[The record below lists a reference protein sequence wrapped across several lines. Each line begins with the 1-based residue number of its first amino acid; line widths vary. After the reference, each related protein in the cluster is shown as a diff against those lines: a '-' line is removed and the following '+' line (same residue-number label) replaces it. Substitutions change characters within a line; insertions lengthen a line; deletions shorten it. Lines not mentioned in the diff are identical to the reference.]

1 MMKKSIFG
9 ALALSALLAVGA
21 TAPASAAE
29 TKAAGSHA
37 SLPCDTC
44 HKGGEMKAPEKE
56 TCLTCHESYAAV
68 AKRTEKMNPNPHFSH
83 RGEPQC
89 SNCHSMHAKPRFE
102 CNDCH
107 TFDIK
112 MKGE

>member
-1 MMKKSIFG
+1 MRETDMLKATLC
-9 ALALSALLAVGA
+9 ALALTAAFAVQA
-21 TAPASAAE
+21 APAM
-29 TKAAGSHA
+29 KIMGPHA
-37 SLPCDTC
+37 SLDCAVC
-44 HKGGEMKAPEKE
+44 HANGTFKTPAKE
-56 TCLTCHESYAAV
+56 TCLTCHQSYEAV

-83 RGEPQC
+83 RGQPNC

-107 TFDIK
+107 TFDVK

>member
-44 HKGGEMKAPEKE
+44 HKGGEMKAPAKE

-83 RGEPQC
+83 RGEPRC
-89 SNCHSMHAKPRFE
+89 SNCHSIRCQSFFP
-102 CNDCH
+102 
-107 TFDIK
+107 
-112 MKGE
+112 